1 MKKLWK
7 WSLMLVLNMP
17 KCKIRKNLSRGPRSR
32 FYINAAW
39 FHLPKPTLKKD
50 GFVDGYPI
58 IHVDTERGD

>member
-1 MKKLWK
+1 
-7 WSLMLVLNMP
+7 MLVLNMP
-17 KCKIRKNLSRGPRSR
+17 KCKIRKNLSRGPRNP